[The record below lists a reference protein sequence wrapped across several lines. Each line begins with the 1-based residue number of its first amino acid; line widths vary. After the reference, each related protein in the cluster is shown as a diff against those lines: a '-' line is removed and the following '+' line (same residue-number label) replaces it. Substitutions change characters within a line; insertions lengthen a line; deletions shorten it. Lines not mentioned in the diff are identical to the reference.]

1 MELSYERRKKC
12 VVSNKVMFVIAYR
25 LSTILQ
31 ADQILV
37 VEDGHITGEG
47 TYEELMEKHAYY
59 KKIV

>member
-12 VVSNKVMFVIAYR
+12 VVSNKIMFVIAYC

-47 TYEELMEKHAYY
+47 THEELME
-59 KKIV
+59 